1 MRRRTMILLPFAL
14 AGAAGAASLSR
25 RRDEAASGGP
35 PLDTGFTAQRVAMGT
50 LWQVVLPAGTPSH
63 GPAAASRA
71 LDEVQRL
78 EDVLSEFR
86 PHTEVSRINASAG
99 GAPLRVSAD
108 TWFVTEQSL
117 RYAALSDGA
126 FDPTWAAMRSLWDF
140 RSPTPSPPDAS
151 AVQARLP
158 LVDWRAV
165 ELDPEAR
172 TVRLRRPGMALGF
185 GGIAKGYALD
195 RMRALLLE
203 AGVRDFVLYS
213 GGQVMA
219 EGTRGGRPWR
229 VGVQHPR
236 EADALLGALSITAAS
251 VSTGG
256 DYEHCFLHGGRRY
269 HHVIDPRTGWPVEHT
284 SSVTIMARTALEAD
298 ALDTALF
305 VMPPERAMAK
315 ARELGVAMLR
325 TDPALHGEMT
335 PAMRAVFEARAPMET
350 PGLT

>member
-1 MRRRTMILLPFAL
+1 MRRRTMLLLPLAL
-14 AGAAGAASLSR
+14 VGSAAAATLSR
-25 RRDEAASGGP
+25 RRGATPPEAPTPDAG
-35 PLDTGFTAQRVAMGT
+35 LTLQRVAMGT
-50 LWQVVLPAGTPSH
+50 LWQVVLPPGAPAH
-63 GPAAASRA
+63 AAAAASRA

-86 PHTEVSRINASAG
+86 PDTEVSRINAAAG
-99 GAPLRVSAD
+99 ADPVRVSQD

-140 RSPTPSPPDAS
+140 RSAIPLPPDPAE
-151 AVQARLP
+151 VRARLP

-165 ELDPEAR
+165 EMDPAAR
-172 TVRLRRPGMALGF
+172 TIRLRRPGMAIGF

-195 RMRALLLE
+195 RMRALLMGD
-203 AGVRDFVLYS
+203 GVRDFVLYS
-213 GGQVMA
+213 GGQVLA

-236 EADALLGALSITAAS
+236 EPDALLGALSVTAAS

-256 DYEHCFLHGGRRY
+256 DYEHSFQHEGRRY

-284 SSVTIMARTALEAD
+284 ASVTIIARTALEAD

-305 VMPPERAMAK
+305 VMAPERAMAK
-315 ARELGVAMLR
+315 AREMGVAMLR
-325 TDPALHGEMT
+325 TDPAMRNEMT
-335 PAMRAVFEARAPMET
+335 PAMRAVFEPRVAMEAT
-350 PGLT
+350 ESS